1 MKERVLRHLLSN
13 LDIHPV
19 LVDIGASG
27 GPPEIW
33 GIIAQHSVYVGLDPD
48 PREMYK
54 ECETRFHKAVIVAEA
69 ITNDE
74 ESDEVPFYF
83 TKSPYCSSTLAP
95 NAQALS
101 NFLFSDLHQVE
112 RTAHVRATSLDRI
125 MDRLSL
131 SSIDW
136 LKIDSQGT
144 DLRIFNSLRPEVRSR
159 VLALDIEASLIDAY
173 IDEDLF
179 VHAHRQLTQD
189 GFWISNLNVGGAV
202 RMRRSTLSEIMS
214 HDQEIN
220 YDLVERTVKKSP
232 GWCEVRYLRTI
243 EWLAQGERT
252 RREYVLLWTFALLDN
267 QLGFALDLAMENEKD
282 EPIAL
287 MKQSH
292 QAMQFAAHSDAITT
306 GQGWY
311 PFEHYRGQTFRW
323 VANDAELIIREP
335 TGTRQTLSL
344 EVEPGP
350 GVGSRPFMLQVLD
363 EKGHP
368 AATAEVKGRRVIH
381 MRLPI
386 VKGQSAIFRLHVEGG
401 GIPVPNDPRILN
413 FRVFRY
419 GWSDRERMIWWR
431 LACRLGLRGS
441 PFRWGGT

>member
-1 MKERVLRHLLSN
+1 MKERVIRHLLSKLN
-13 LDIHPV
+13 IHPV

-69 ITNDE
+69 IMSEE

-95 NAQALS
+95 NAEALS
-101 NFLFSDLHQVE
+101 NFLFSDLFQVE
-112 RTAHVRATSLDRI
+112 RTASVRATSLDRI

-131 SSIDW
+131 PSIDW

-179 VHAHRQLTQD
+179 VHAHRQITQD
-189 GFWISNLNVGGAV
+189 GFWISNLNVGDAV

-232 GWCEVRYLRTI
+232 GWCDARYLRTT

-252 RREYVLLWTFALLDN
+252 RRDYVLLWTFALLDN
-267 QLGFALDLAMENEKD
+267 QPGFALDLAMEYERVFGRDEISQAMKD

-292 QAMQFAAHSDAITT
+292 QAMRFATHSDAITT

-311 PFEHYRGQTFRW
+311 PLEHYRGQTFRW
-323 VANDAELIIREP
+323 VANDAELMIREP

-350 GVGSRPFMLQVLD
+350 GVGSRLFMLQVLD
-363 EKGHP
+363 EEGHTI
-368 AATAEVKGRRVIH
+368 ATAEVKGREVIH
-381 MRLPI
+381 VTLPI
-386 VKGQSAIFRLHVEGG
+386 IKGQAAVFRLRVEGG
-401 GIPVPNDPRILN
+401 GLPTPNDPRTLN
-413 FRVFRY
+413 FRIFRF
-419 GWSDRERMIWWR
+419 GWS
-431 LACRLGLRGS
+431 S
-441 PFRWGGT
+441 